1 MAIRQY
7 ALPAPGTP
15 VPGAGINRGIAAAAA
30 RTARRLY
37 GIVKRISCLLPAVA
51 PGLGLGAIFIALLI
65 PLPAA
70 GQGASALGYSGLML
84 VPVADIA
91 PDGQVSAGVSR
102 IPMLY
107 ATDWWPNR
115 RTVFW
120 GRIGFLPFLE
130 AGGMFVRPDDYT
142 WGFGDRSV
150 YIKVQLLK
158 EKGRRPALAIGTQD
172 FFAIKQ
178 LKWET
183 ATVQHFGA
191 LYLVAS
197 RHDTLRG
204 VPLHFHL
211 GYGPDWL
218 VARTKM
224 LVGLFGGVTWT
235 PHRYVTL
242 LAEYDAE
249 RFNAGFRFHPLPL
262 LQAQLAWWK
271 MRELTA
277 TLAFHV
283 DLM

>member
-1 MAIRQY
+1 
-7 ALPAPGTP
+7 L
-15 VPGAGINRGIAAAAA
+15 
-30 RTARRLY
+30 
-37 GIVKRISCLLPAVA
+37 A
-51 PGLGLGAIFIALLI
+51 PGLGLGAILFILLS
-65 PLPAA
+65 PMPVSS
-70 GQGASALGYSGLML
+70 QNASLFGYTGLML
-84 VPVADIA
+84 VPSAEIAD
-91 PDGQVSAGVSR
+91 DGEITGGVSR

-107 ATDWWPNR
+107 SNWWPNR

-130 AGGMFVRPDDYT
+130 AGGMFVRPDHYGG
-142 WGFGDRSV
+142 GFGDRSV

-183 ATVQHFGA
+183 ATAQHFGA

-224 LVGLFGGVTWT
+224 LVGLFGGVTYS

-242 LAEYDAE
+242 LAEYDAVC
-249 RFNAGFRFHPLPL
+249 FNAGLRLQPTPF
-262 LQAQLAWWK
+262 LQAHIGWWK
-271 MRELTA
+271 LRELTA
-277 TLAFHV
+277 NLALTVH
-283 DLM
+283 LQ